1 MATPRSAVHRIGSG
15 TEPGGAYRESR
26 LSSGARVLSERMEG
40 VRSVAVG
47 AWVRQ
52 GSAHEPPGLAGIS
65 HLLEHMVF
73 RGTATRSRRQIAAA
87 LEGLG
92 GSLNAYTSREHTG
105 YEARVRGRH
114 LAQAVEVLSDLVR
127 NPLLRQED
135 LEREKEIVFE
145 EIAAIEDTPED
156 LVFDLHGS
164 RMWHG
169 HPYGRPILGTRET
182 VAAVTASDLIELRR
196 RTHTGA
202 NLVVAAAGHVDHG
215 ALVALVEE
223 CFGDMEPGRPVSPTD
238 APPAHGRGIDLV
250 RRESAQ
256 SHLVFGSPTPGA
268 SHPDRYALLLLSA
281 ALGGGMSSRL
291 FQRIREELA
300 LAYSVYSFQ
309 ALYSQSGVFGVY
321 LGTRSRWVA
330 DALDA
335 VRTVCATVARDG
347 LSRDELLRT
356 KEQAKGEIVLS
367 LESPG
372 ARVNRLAGF
381 ALLDLPFV
389 PMDRLPGLIDGVD
402 RCDIARVAEEVLPPE
417 RQFVLCLGPGDA
429 RSDTS
434 GRPAR
439 GKPGEPTTIGI

>member
-1 MATPRSAVHRIGSG
+1 MLHIGSG
-15 TEPGGAYRESR
+15 TEPGGGYRESR
-26 LSSGARVLSERMEG
+26 LSSGVRVLSERMEG

-47 AWVRQ
+47 VWVRH

-105 YEARVRGRH
+105 YEARVRDRH

-127 NPLLRQED
+127 NPLLRPED
-135 LEREKEIVFE
+135 LEQEKEIVFE
-145 EIAAIEDTPED
+145 EIAAVEDTPED

-164 RMWHG
+164 RMWNG

-182 VAAVTASDLIELRR
+182 VAAVTAADLSELRR

-215 ALVALVEE
+215 ALVAMVEE
-223 CFGDMEPGRPVSPTD
+223 WFGDMEPGRPVSL
-238 APPAHGRGIDLV
+238 AGVPPAHGRGIDLV
-250 RRESAQ
+250 RRDSAQ

-268 SHPDRYALLLLSA
+268 SHPDRYALLLLST

-309 ALYSQSGVFGVY
+309 SLYSKSGIFGVY
-321 LGTRSRWVA
+321 LGTRSGWVA

-335 VRTVCATVARDG
+335 VRTVCAAVAREG
-347 LSRDELLRT
+347 LSRDELART
-356 KEQAKGEIVLS
+356 KEQAKGEITLF

-389 PMDRLPGLIDGVD
+389 PMERLPGLIDGVD
-402 RCDIARVAEEVLPPE
+402 RCDIARVAAEVLPPE
-417 RQFVLCLGPGDA
+417 RQFALCLGPGDA
-429 RSDTS
+429 KSDTN
-434 GRPAR
+434 GRAAR
-439 GKPGEPTTIGI
+439 GRTGEPTTIGI